1 MNDPTKTRQAQMR
14 ELSSLR
20 KRIAELEQAHS
31 QYREMEERL
40 RDSEQ
45 RLRGIIA
52 NAQSGYFF
60 IDRDGVYRQVNDA
73 WLRMHKYDSPDE
85 IIGRHYSVTQVDAD
99 LGKAKRVVEG
109 LLAGDPIPTGEFSRL
124 CKDGSIGYHTFSASP
139 VFSDHEVIGLEGFL
153 TDTTGHKKTLDA
165 LQVSEGRFRS
175 IFDNSLDAIQLGLPT
190 GEILSANRAAQSLLG
205 ITEEEICRAGRAGIV
220 VQDEAL
226 ARAIEEREKK
236 GKWRGTL
243 TFRRK
248 DGSTFAAEVSSNVFK
263 AADSGARTIT
273 IFRDITERKRAEDD
287 LRVSSEIL
295 QRMAGVVLIRARDG
309 VMVYTNPRFERMFG
323 YEPGELFGRH
333 VSTLNAPRDG
343 SPEDVARRIIEELE
357 KTGEWSGEVRNVRKD
372 GSDFWCHARVSSF
385 EHNIHGPVWISSQQ
399 DITERKKLQEDLRLS
414 EKKYR
419 AIFDNVPIGIFQSS
433 PEGRYISANV
443 QAARNLGYD
452 SPEELIGTITDMG
465 TQVYRNSEDR
475 RKMARLL
482 EEQGHAENFEAQF
495 IRKDGSTVW
504 GSLNAKTVR
513 DERGEILYYEGTSQ
527 DINAR
532 KLAEASLRESER
544 RYHDMLSNVELLSV
558 TLDRE
563 GRVTFCNDYL
573 LQLTGWRCEEVLGSN
588 WFDLFIP
595 PEQDEGLR
603 RAFAELLNDAL
614 PAAWHRENEILTRS
628 GERRFIRWNNTVL
641 HSISGDAIGTASI
654 GEDITDRKKAEEE
667 LTTHREHL
675 EELVK
680 ERTRELE
687 NKTQILEELNA
698 ATRALL
704 RQREEDRKE
713 LEERFVAN
721 MKNLILPY
729 AEKMK
734 RTHLDE
740 RQLSYLGIMETHFNE
755 IMSPLMKTMQQSNFT
770 PTESQV
776 ASLIK
781 DGKTTKEIAAIMG
794 VATSSIDTHRKS
806 IRRKLGLNNM
816 KANLQSHLQSIV
828 V

>member
-1 MNDPTKTRQAQMR
+1 
-14 ELSSLR
+14 
-20 KRIAELEQAHS
+20 
-31 QYREMEERL
+31 
-40 RDSEQ
+40 
-45 RLRGIIA
+45 
-52 NAQSGYFF
+52 
-60 IDRDGVYRQVNDA
+60 
-73 WLRMHKYDSPDE
+73 
-85 IIGRHYSVTQVDAD
+85 
-99 LGKAKRVVEG
+99 
-109 LLAGDPIPTGEFSRL
+109 
-124 CKDGSIGYHTFSASP
+124 
-139 VFSDHEVIGLEGFL
+139 
-153 TDTTGHKKTLDA
+153 
-165 LQVSEGRFRS
+165 
-175 IFDNSLDAIQLGLPT
+175 
-190 GEILSANRAAQSLLG
+190 
-205 ITEEEICRAGRAGIV
+205 
-220 VQDEAL
+220 
-226 ARAIEEREKK
+226 
-236 GKWRGTL
+236 
-243 TFRRK
+243 
-248 DGSTFAAEVSSNVFK
+248 
-263 AADSGARTIT
+263 
-273 IFRDITERKRAEDD
+273 
-287 LRVSSEIL
+287 
-295 QRMAGVVLIRARDG
+295 
-309 VMVYTNPRFERMFG
+309 
-323 YEPGELFGRH
+323 
-333 VSTLNAPRDG
+333 
-343 SPEDVARRIIEELE
+343 
-357 KTGEWSGEVRNVRKD
+357 
-372 GSDFWCHARVSSF
+372 
-385 EHNIHGPVWISSQQ
+385 
-399 DITERKKLQEDLRLS
+399 
-414 EKKYR
+414 
-419 AIFDNVPIGIFQSS
+419 
-433 PEGRYISANV
+433 
-443 QAARNLGYD
+443 
-452 SPEELIGTITDMG
+452 
-465 TQVYRNSEDR
+465 
-475 RKMARLL
+475 
-482 EEQGHAENFEAQF
+482 
-495 IRKDGSTVW
+495 VW
-504 GSLNAKTVR
+504 GSLNAKTVL

-654 GEDITDRKKAEEE
+654 GEDITDRKKVEEE

-816 KANLQSHLQSIV
+816 KANLQSHLQSIGV
-828 V
+828 

>member
-1 MNDPTKTRQAQMR
+1 MKDSSKTSQAQVR
-14 ELSSLR
+14 ELASLR
-20 KRIAELEQAHS
+20 KRIGELEQAHS

-109 LLAGDPIPTGEFSRL
+109 LLAGDPIPTSEFSRL

-205 ITEEEICRAGRAGIV
+205 MTEEEICRAGRAGFV

-236 GKWRGTL
+236 GKWRGIL

-475 RKMARLL
+475 REMARLL
-482 EEQGHAENFEAQF
+482 KEQGHAENFEAQF

-680 ERTRELE
+680 QRTRELE

-755 IMSPLMKTMQQSNFT
+755 IMSPLMKTMQQRNFT

-816 KANLQSHLQSIV
+816 KANLQSHLQSIGV
-828 V
+828 